1 MARLKAQYTVSE
13 ASQSL
18 DKIVACA
25 QTGERVPIVRGNEVI
40 AYVVPS
46 VPINRV
52 GCMKDSIT
60 ILGDLTS
67 LDEKWD
73 VEQ

>member
-18 DKIVACA
+18 DKIVARA
-25 QTGERVPIVRGNEVI
+25 QTGERVV

-67 LDEKWD
+67 PDEKWD